1 MVFCSKSLFHALV
14 ICLGP
19 ITFGNICVYPSP
31 TGTEIR
37 KLHNLPDDSMAW
49 AFYNGVTSLTAII
62 GPFFNE
68 FLFKLF
74 HNSRK
79 KTAFVLSVL
88 CVISWFSILLTKYS
102 IWVGIAM
109 RTLMGILLGSISSLS
124 PMYLVEIA
132 PKGFSGLYGTF
143 NQLSISISYSLLNFL
158 GPYLNYIE
166 LCYYSAV
173 FPFLEACLIWF
184 VPETSKEAKEARE
197 AKKAAKLG
205 LSQTESPVQKQPKEK
220 LFQKK
225 NAQGLIIGIA
235 LNFIQQWSGI
245 SAFITNMTDMMKSS
259 GLNLSPSNQA
269 GIVQL
274 SQCAACIISCFF
286 IDKIGRKLAWLFSCF
301 GASFFLM
308 LNALNG
314 IYGWSTVIP
323 IISLFMF
330 QFSYGMGI
338 GTIPW
343 FIIPEYFDISIRSEA
358 TGFCIAFNWLMSFG
372 VIFIWPVM
380 NSNIGQYNSFFVF
393 MSICISGIIF
403 GLFGLREPMTQENES
418 TLLATLPIDEPSS
431 NI

>member
-1 MVFCSKSLFHALV
+1 MVFCSKHLLYALV

-49 AFYNGVTSLTAII
+49 AFYNGVTSLTAIL

-68 FLFKLF
+68 LLFRIF

-79 KTAFVLSVL
+79 KTAFTISVL
-88 CVISWFSILLTKYS
+88 CVISWFSILLTKFS
-102 IWVGIAM
+102 IWAGIAC
-109 RTLMGILLGSISSLS
+109 RTIMGVLLGSISSLS

-132 PKGFSGLYGTF
+132 PKGFTGLYGSF
-143 NQLSISISYSLLNFL
+143 NQLSIAISYSLLNFL

-173 FPFLEACLIWF
+173 FPFLEALLIWF
-184 VPETSKEAKEARE
+184 VPETSKEARE
-197 AKKAAKLG
+197 LKIGKTEQIQHI
-205 LSQTESPVQKQPKEK
+205 QTHPKEK

-225 NAQGLIIGIA
+225 NAQGLIIGLA

-245 SAFITNMTDMMKSS
+245 SAFITNMTDMMKNS

-274 SQCAACIISCFF
+274 SQCIACIISCFF
-286 IDKIGRKLAWLFSCF
+286 IDKIGRRLAWTCSCL
-301 GASFFLM
+301 GASFFLF
-308 LNALNG
+308 LNAING
-314 IYGWSTVIP
+314 VYGWSSVIP
-323 IISLFMF
+323 ILSLFMF
-330 QFSYGMGI
+330 QFSYGIGI

-343 FIIPEYFDISIRSEA
+343 FIIPEYFDYAIRSEA

-372 VIFIWPVM
+372 VIFIWPIM
-380 NSNIGQYNSFFVF
+380 NSNIGQNNSFFVF
-393 MSICISGIIF
+393 MGICILGVFF
-403 GLFGLREPMTQENES
+403 GLFGLKEPLSQEVES
-418 TLLATLPIDEPSS
+418 TLLATLPISSDETT
-431 NI
+431 NL

>member
-1 MVFCSKSLFHALV
+1 MF
-14 ICLGP
+14 
-19 ITFGNICVYPSP
+19 
-31 TGTEIR
+31 
-37 KLHNLPDDSMAW
+37 
-49 AFYNGVTSLTAII
+49 
-62 GPFFNE
+62 
-68 FLFKLF
+68 
-74 HNSRK
+74 
-79 KTAFVLSVL
+79 
-88 CVISWFSILLTKYS
+88 
-102 IWVGIAM
+102 
-109 RTLMGILLGSISSLS
+109 
-124 PMYLVEIA
+124 LVEIA
-132 PKGFSGLYGTF
+132 PKGFTGLYGTF

-158 GPYLNYIE
+158 GPYLDYIE

-173 FPFLEACLIWF
+173 FPFLEALLIWF

-197 AKKAAKLG
+197 AKKAAKSG
-205 LSQTESPVQKQPKEK
+205 IIQQEKPTQTQPKEK

-274 SQCAACIISCFF
+274 SQCAACIISCLI
-286 IDKIGRKLAWLFSCF
+286 IDKIGRKLDWLVSCF

-308 LNALNG
+308 LYALNG
-314 IYGWSTVIP
+314 IFGWSTVIP

-330 QFSYGMGI
+330 QFSYGIGI

-372 VIFIWPVM
+372 VIFIWPIM

-403 GLFGLREPMTQENES
+403 GLFGLKEPISHEVQS
-418 TLLATLPIDEPSS
+418 TLLETLPIADESP
-431 NI
+431 NLI

>member
-1 MVFCSKSLFHALV
+1 MVFCSKHLFHALI

-68 FLFKLF
+68 LLFKIY

-79 KTAFVLSVL
+79 KTAFTLSVL

-102 IWVGIAM
+102 IWAGIAM
-109 RTLMGILLGSISSLS
+109 RTLMGVLLGSISSLS

-132 PKGFSGLYGTF
+132 PKGFTGLYGTF
-143 NQLSISISYSLLNFL
+143 NQLSIAISYSLLNFL
-158 GPYLNYIE
+158 GPYLDYME

-184 VPETSKEAKEARE
+184 VPETSEEAKEARD

-205 LSQTESPVQKQPKEK
+205 KAPPEHSTTTRPKEK

-274 SQCAACIISCFF
+274 SQCVACIISCFF
-286 IDKIGRKLAWLFSCF
+286 IDKIGRRLDWLLSCF

-308 LNALNG
+308 LYSLNG
-314 IYGWSTVIP
+314 IYGWSSVIP

-330 QFSYGMGI
+330 QFSYGIGI

-343 FIIPEYFDISIRSEA
+343 FIIPEYFDFNIRSEA

-372 VIFIWPVM
+372 VIFIWPIM
-380 NSNIGQYNSFFVF
+380 NSHIGQINSFFVF

-403 GLFGLREPMTQENES
+403 GLFGLREPRPPQIES
-418 TLLATLPIDEPSS
+418 ELLASLPIEENSS
-431 NI
+431 L